1 MNWRRFFHR
10 EEADVEQHEE
20 LELYVDLTTKEY
32 IERGME
38 PAAARAAAQRKLGNT
53 TLIAEEIYQM
63 NTLTLIEGA
72 FQDVRHAFRMIRN
85 HPGFSAAALL
95 SLAIGIGANTAIFA
109 VVNSVLILPLP
120 YPDPDALVSVAN
132 NLTIQGQRF
141 ENEQLSPAMYRAYKD
156 DVPAF
161 ERFGVWT
168 SGAATV
174 TGIGDPEQLVSVTA
188 TEGVLPI
195 LGVPPSLGR
204 WFSLEDDTPGS
215 AETAMLSHGYWQRK
229 FGGDPGVLGRTI
241 LIDFVPRQVIG
252 VMPRDFRFLDRSPD
266 VFLPQRLSARRL
278 DEFSY
283 HGIARLKPRVTLAAA
298 QQDTARALKIWGEA
312 NGSARILNDL
322 QVQPTVRP
330 LKEVIVGDVGGSLKV
345 LMAALGLVL
354 LLVCANVANL
364 VLARAQARR
373 QEFAIRAALGA
384 GWGRIARELMVESLT
399 LGVTGGALGLVVAYA
414 SLRLLVMLGPAG
426 LPRLAEISLDA
437 SALTF
442 VLACSLAL
450 SLMFGLAAV
459 LKCGNPGR
467 LQNARGTTQGASQ
480 LRAQNG
486 LVVTQVALALV
497 LLVASGLMI
506 RTFGALRS
514 VIPGFTH
521 PERIQTVRISIPEAL
536 APEPERVIRMHAEI
550 LERLAAIPGVAAAG
564 FASGLP
570 MELEYN
576 NGTLIAVEGKTPV
589 DQMPPNRAIKTVSP
603 GLLAAQGTRLEA
615 GRDFTWEEVFGQ
627 RQVAVVSETMAR
639 ENWGAPAS
647 ALGKRIRIG
656 RDGPWTEVVGVAQ
669 DVHSDGVDR
678 PAPATVYL
686 RAGVVPPFRPGG
698 RGSIRRSTTFAIRTE
713 RAGTQAFLREV
724 TAAVHAVNPSLP
736 LDKVRTLE
744 DVYRRSTA
752 RRSFT
757 LVLLGT
763 AGAMALVLAIVGLY
777 GVLSYAATQRRREV
791 GIRLALGAAP
801 RRIKT
806 LFFRQGLTLACVGCV
821 IGLAAAAALSRW
833 IASLLFGVSPLD
845 PLTFVSASVLIV
857 AAALAA
863 SFVPARQ
870 AASLAPMDTLRSD

>member
-10 EEADVEQHEE
+10 EEADREQREE
-20 LELYVDLTTKEY
+20 LELYVDLTTQEY

-38 PAAARAAAQRKLGNT
+38 PAAAQAAARRKLGNAAS
-53 TLIAEEIYQM
+53 IAEEVYRM
-63 NTLTLIEGA
+63 NTLTFIEGA
-72 FQDVRHAFRMIRN
+72 FQDVRHALRMFRN

-95 SLAIGIGANTAIFA
+95 SLAIGIGANTAIFS
-109 VVNSVLILPLP
+109 VVNSVLIRPLP

-141 ENEQLSPAMYRAYKD
+141 ENEQLDPAMHRAYKD
-156 DVPAF
+156 DVLSF
-161 ERFGVWT
+161 ERVGVWT

-174 TGIGDPEQLVSVTA
+174 TGIGDPEQIVTVTA

-204 WFSLEDDTPGS
+204 WFSVEDDTPGS
-215 AETAMLSHGYWQRK
+215 SETAILSHGYWQRK

-241 LIDFVPRQVIG
+241 LVDFVPRQVIG

-266 VFLPQRLSARRL
+266 VFLPQRLSGRPL
-278 DEFSY
+278 NEFSH
-283 HGIARLKPRVTLAAA
+283 HGIAKLKPNVTFAVA
-298 QQDTARALKIWGEA
+298 QQDASRALKSWGDA
-312 NGSARILNDL
+312 NGFGSILNEL

-330 LKEVIVGDVGGSLKV
+330 LKEVIVGDVGSALTV
-345 LMAALGLVL
+345 LMASLGLVL

-384 GWGRIARELMVESLT
+384 GWGRIARELLVESLT
-399 LGVTGGALGLVVAYA
+399 LGVTGGALGLVLAYA

-426 LPRLAEISLDA
+426 LPRLAEISLDG
-437 SALTF
+437 SALAF

-450 SLMFGLAAV
+450 SLLFGLAAV
-459 LKCGNPGR
+459 FKCGNPDR
-467 LQNARGTTQGASQ
+467 LENARGTTQGTSQ

-486 LVVTQVALALV
+486 LVVAQVALALV
-497 LLVASGLMI
+497 LLVAAGLMI
-506 RTFGALRS
+506 RTFVAMRA

-521 PERIQTVRISIPEAL
+521 PAHIQAVRISIPEAL
-536 APEPERVIRMHAEI
+536 TPEPERVIRMQAAI
-550 LERLAAIPGVAAAG
+550 LERLAAIPGVEAAG

-589 DQMPPNRAIKTVSP
+589 DQMPPNRATKTVSP
-603 GLLAAQGTRLEA
+603 GVFAALGTRLAA
-615 GRDFTWEEVFGQ
+615 GRDFTWEDVFGR

-639 ENWGAPAS
+639 ENWGEPAS

-678 PAPATVYL
+678 PTPATVYL
-686 RAGVVPPFRPGG
+686 RAGVGPPYRPGG
-698 RGSIRRSTTFAIRTE
+698 PGSIRRGATFAIRTE
-713 RAGTQAFLREV
+713 RASTQAFLREV
-724 TAAVHAVNPSLP
+724 TAAVHAVNANLP

-763 AGAMALVLAIVGLY
+763 AGAMALALAIVGLY
-777 GVLSYAATQRRREV
+777 GVLSYAVAQRRREV
-791 GIRLALGAAP
+791 GIRLALGAEP

-806 LFFRQGLTLACVGCV
+806 LFVRQGLTLTGIGCV
-821 IGLAAAAALSRW
+821 IGLGGAAALSRW
-833 IASLLFGVSPLD
+833 IASLLFGVGPLD
-845 PLTFVSASVLIV
+845 LLTFAGASAIIG

-870 AASLAPMDTLRSD
+870 AASVDPMDTLRSD